1 MRPVADQPGPWFKM
15 GRSLHEQAQGAAQGG
30 KQEEKKRNRAH
41 ARCRSRRR
49 YRMKMSAWHGQTR
62 EVNPKK
68 AQLGRKIAH
77 RCILMGCFM
86 GISWAVEPLHLQV

>member
-1 MRPVADQPGPWFKM
+1 
-15 GRSLHEQAQGAAQGG
+15 
-30 KQEEKKRNRAH
+30 
-41 ARCRSRRR
+41 
-49 YRMKMSAWHGQTR
+49 MKMSAWHGQAR

-86 GISWAVEPLHLQV
+86 GIYWAVSWAVEPLHLPV